1 MDALDAV
8 EEQRAQLEENVAKVR
23 KALQHWRQ
31 WDAEYEGLKEE
42 LLSGTSDAGER
53 EFVTLSKD
61 FGGQLVDEKEIR
73 DLTGLDKPPVR
84 QPTQIINVIERR
96 QDYVQQN
103 IKTIEK
109 RLEVAETALTAHL
122 DQEQEADELEA
133 GNASE
138 LPISEIIEEL
148 DEDDN
153 VISSRVS
160 QPEDNAAK
168 IYDTLHKAGIND
180 LDPKRPATTTTD
192 RQGSNI
198 ADVNE
203 TKLPDSTAKPDNN
216 PTSKS
221 PIGRKKSVSFS
232 EDTKPPSISSALSH
246 STGIKADLPEPKSV
260 SFAEEV
266 QEYEIPAN
274 APNAAKGQ
282 ATPASS
288 VSEDLLRG
296 SFGPDQRVLELD
308 ENDEIIAIKDPVIP
322 ENESLEDAQRRREM
336 LAYSMN
342 EIGPIVAELELEEGN
357 SDDEDYEDADEFD
370 DEALGLDG
378 AMTEDT
384 SDEEEDEFGR
394 TTKKVIT
401 ADYRQQM
408 LDLERQLQEKI
419 IGNLGPR
426 PMEEDHPDI
435 NADELKRLVI
445 RGDDQGQ
452 SAEKSKDV
460 SAGKK
465 TVRFAEGLDVQ
476 RSQPK
481 PSAAPTAPTQTATP
495 MEDVVLERSST
506 SAQIAPEPP
515 KSKPSKPSRFK
526 QNLTSS
532 TSTTP
537 AEPPKAT
544 RDGILLD
551 EVLERPTLSNVP
563 AAPSE
568 PDEMDPEIQ
577 QRQLT
582 NEYYRLRNS
591 MIRQQGGFKPA
602 DEVDDGEGPLME
614 ERDGRVK
621 KVSRFRAARMR

>member
-1 MDALDAV
+1 MEALDAV

-31 WDAEYEGLKEE
+31 WDAEYEGLKEA
-42 LLSGTSDAGER
+42 LLSGPSNAGEK
-53 EFVTLSKD
+53 ELVTLSRE

-73 DLTGLDKPPVR
+73 DLTGLDKPPLR
-84 QPTQIINVIERR
+84 RATQIVNLIERR

-109 RLEVAETALTAHL
+109 RLEVAEMALTTHL
-122 DQEQEADELEA
+122 DQEHEAEGLEADD
-133 GNASE
+133 ASG

-160 QPEDNAAK
+160 KPEDTAAK
-168 IYDTLHKAGIND
+168 IYDTLRKAGIND
-180 LDPKRPATTTTD
+180 LDPKQPATTVPES
-192 RQGSNI
+192 QGSNL
-198 ADVNE
+198 ADIKE
-203 TKLPDSTAKPDNN
+203 TEVPASSPKPDQ
-216 PTSKS
+216 TSTDKGS
-221 PIGRKKSVSFS
+221 TGRKKSVSFS
-232 EDTKPPSISSALSH
+232 EDTKPLSISSALSH
-246 STGIKADLPEPKSV
+246 STGTKADLPEPKSV

-266 QEYEIPAN
+266 QEFEIPAN
-274 APNAAKGQ
+274 PPNPAKGET
-282 ATPASS
+282 TPASS
-288 VSEDLLRG
+288 VSDDLLRG
-296 SFGPDQRVLELD
+296 SFGLDQRVLELD
-308 ENDEIIAIKDPVIP
+308 ENDEIVAIKDPVIP
-322 ENESLEDAQRRREM
+322 DNESLEDAQRRREM

-357 SDDEDYEDADEFD
+357 SDDEDYDDADEFD

-401 ADYRQQM
+401 QDYRQQM
-408 LDLERQLQEKI
+408 LDLEQQLQERI

-435 NADELKRLVI
+435 NVDELKRLVI
-445 RGDDQGQ
+445 RGDDEEQ
-452 SAEKSKDV
+452 SAEKSKDA

-481 PSAAPTAPTQTATP
+481 PSAAPAPPTQTTTP

-506 SAQIAPEPP
+506 SAPAAPEPP

-532 TSTTP
+532 APTTP

-551 EVLERPTLSNVP
+551 EVLERPTAP
-563 AAPSE
+563 TIPTAPSE
-568 PDEMDPEIQ
+568 PDEMDPDIQ

-591 MIRQQGGFKPA
+591 MIRQRGGFKPA
-602 DEVDDGEGPLME
+602 DEIDDGEGPLME
-614 ERDGRVK
+614 EVDGRVK

>member
-1 MDALDAV
+1 MDTLDAV

-23 KALQHWRQ
+23 EALQHWRQ
-31 WDAEYEGLKEE
+31 WDAEYEGLKEA
-42 LLSGTSDAGER
+42 LLSCPSDAGER
-53 EFVTLSKD
+53 ELVTLSKD

-73 DLTGLDKPPVR
+73 DLTGLDKPPLRRV
-84 QPTQIINVIERR
+84 TQVINVIERR

-109 RLEVAETALTAHL
+109 RLGIAETALTTHL
-122 DQEQEADELEA
+122 GQEQEAEESEA
-133 GNASE
+133 GNASG

-160 QPEDNAAK
+160 QPEDTAAK
-168 IYDTLHKAGIND
+168 IYDTLRKAGIND
-180 LDPKRPATTTTD
+180 LDNARPPATVTD
-192 RQGSNI
+192 SQTSNP
-198 ADVNE
+198 AGVEE
-203 TKLPDSTAKPDNN
+203 TKAPASDPGSVETSTTKG
-216 PTSKS
+216 PTA
-221 PIGRKKSVSFS
+221 RKKSVSFS
-232 EDTKPPSISSALSH
+232 EDVNSPSTSSALSH

-266 QEYEIPAN
+266 QEFEIPAN
-274 APNAAKGQ
+274 PPKAAK
-282 ATPASS
+282 APPASS
-288 VSEDLLRG
+288 ISDDLLRG

-378 AMTEDT
+378 ATTEDT

-401 ADYRQQM
+401 EDYRQQM

-426 PMEEDHPDI
+426 PMEEDHPEI
-435 NADELKRLVI
+435 NADELKKLVI
-445 RGDDQGQ
+445 RGDEEEQ
-452 SAEKSKDV
+452 SAQKSKDASV
-460 SAGKK
+460 GKK

-481 PSAAPTAPTQTATP
+481 PSTAPAPTTHATTP
-495 MEDVVLERSST
+495 MEDFVLERSST
-506 SAQIAPEPP
+506 SASAAPEPP
-515 KSKPSKPSRFK
+515 KPQTCKPSRFK
-526 QNLTSS
+526 QNLASS
-532 TSTTP
+532 STTP
-537 AEPPKAT
+537 TKPPKAT

-551 EVLERPTLSNVP
+551 EVLERPTLTSMP
-563 AAPSE
+563 TAPSE

-602 DEVDDGEGPLME
+602 DEIDDGEGPLME